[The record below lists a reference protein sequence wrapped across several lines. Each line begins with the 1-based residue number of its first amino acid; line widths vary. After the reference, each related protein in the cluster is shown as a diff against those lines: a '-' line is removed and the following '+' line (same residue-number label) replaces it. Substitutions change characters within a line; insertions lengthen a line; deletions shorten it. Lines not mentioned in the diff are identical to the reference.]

1 MAILVSGRALGSR
14 RPLFADWSIPLPPDD
29 FGGGAGLTLR
39 DLISR
44 IVRAEV
50 EAFTTRQEAR
60 RLDRVLSRED
70 IARAAA
76 SGKVAPE
83 GREPGGIHGVEHARA
98 PDPADAIDTALQAF
112 EDGLYLVL
120 LDEQE
125 RRDLDEQV
133 FVKPDSRI
141 TFLRLVFLAGA

>member
-1 MAILVSGRALGSR
+1 MAIIVSGRALGSR

-29 FGGGAGLTLR
+29 FGGGGGLTLR
-39 DLISR
+39 DLIAR

-50 EAFTTRQEAR
+50 EAFVARQEAR

-70 IARAAA
+70 IDRGVAAGRV
-76 SGKVAPE
+76 SPE
-83 GREPGGIHGVEHARA
+83 GRDAGGIHGASQARSPDVE
-98 PDPADAIDTALQAF
+98 DAIGTALQAF
-112 EDGLYLVL
+112 EDGLYLVII
-120 LDEQE
+120 DGQE

-133 FVKPDSRI
+133 FVKPDSRV